1 MVRGDAGREGLGA
14 CNYKIMRCFLCENRD
29 CAHPRN
35 ASPPS
40 TQTGVALRSR
50 RLFRCINTH
59 ITKQTTL
66 CDSINRTE
74 SLHLCLDRNAPA
86 VPQGRRIRTSDPSP
100 TGAAMLCVTV
110 CARHLRARCNTYLAR
125 TLSCTS
131 TVSLSLSQ
139 KPSSPH
145 QRRTVPPTRELG
157 KREGGGHAQSGR
169 HRPSSLSLSRL
180 SRRPISRP
188 LPLLPHE
195 SAEKARKTRERHTRL
210 PSSSAR
216 PKSSLS
222 VCCLPNRSRSI
233 PNSKKKNQEES
244 LAARCRTLRQTSLK
258 KGS

>member
-1 MVRGDAGREGLGA
+1 M
-14 CNYKIMRCFLCENRD
+14 
-29 CAHPRN
+29 
-35 ASPPS
+35 
-40 TQTGVALRSR
+40 
-50 RLFRCINTH
+50 
-59 ITKQTTL
+59 
-66 CDSINRTE
+66 CDSIKTE
-74 SLHLCLDRNAPA
+74 LSLHLCLDRNAPA

-180 SRRPISRP
+180 SRRPFPVHSLSFPTR
-188 LPLLPHE
+188 
-195 SAEKARKTRERHTRL
+195 ARKKHGRRVNDTRAFPPPPHAPNH
-210 PSSSAR
+210 PSRFVACPIAR
-216 PKSSLS
+216 APSPIAKRRIKRRAS
-222 VCCLPNRSRSI
+222 PRA
-233 PNSKKKNQEES
+233 
-244 LAARCRTLRQTSLK
+244 AAR
-258 KGS
+258 